1 MTANPSDNI
10 PTTGTVQLLPDPRS
24 LEALGRNHTLEAAL
38 AELVDNS
45 IDAHAKHV
53 LIRFVRDGP
62 RLIRLLVADDGI
74 GMDVERI
81 DVAMT
86 VGGARDYSSGEIGR
100 FGLGLKAASFSQA
113 RNVTVVSATAGH
125 RAVGRRW
132 RIEQAKRD
140 FGCEIVEPA
149 FASAQLDQDWGFPAS
164 ATGTVVRWDDV
175 KGFPAV
181 ADTAA
186 VERFLQGAFA
196 KIRAHLGLIFHR
208 ILGTSDVRLLIDVED
223 AGDMVLRAE
232 VSALDPFGYA
242 RTGAAG
248 WPKRIQAGRGSTKLI
263 LDCHIWPGRSNT
275 DEFRLDGD
283 LIERQGLYIYYND
296 RLVQRGGW
304 NGLCHA
310 DKQLGLA
317 RVAVSIDDDIGGMLS
332 LKPEKNGV
340 EAGPEFGP
348 AVYAATASDGTTF
361 AEYIDRARGVLKDA
375 NRRRRERPAILPP
388 GSGFAPGVR
397 RAFTREFPVKN
408 EDPVDIR
415 WASLPDSDFFE
426 VDREARVLRLNQ
438 RYRRA
443 LLGGRRGGLNDLPV
457 LKALLFLLVENIF
470 AGQNV
475 GPRDKDNLE
484 VWQEILTAAARAE
497 SS

>member
-1 MTANPSDNI
+1 VQDPSAI
-10 PTTGTVQLLPDPRS
+10 VPTTGTVLLLPDPRS

-45 IDAHAKHV
+45 IDARAKHV
-53 LIRFVRDGP
+53 LIRFVRDGT
-62 RLIRLLVADDGI
+62 RLIRLLVVDDGVGI
-74 GMDVERI
+74 DADQI
-81 DVAMT
+81 DVAMR
-86 VGGARDYSSGEIGR
+86 VGGARAYDDSDIGR
-100 FGLGLKAASFSQA
+100 FGLGLKAASFSQS
-113 RNVTVVSATAGH
+113 RQVTVVSAAGSG

-132 RIEQAKRD
+132 RIERAKRD

-149 FASAQLDQDWGFPAS
+149 FARMQLDQDWGFPAS
-164 ATGTVVRWDDV
+164 TTGTVVRWDDV

-181 ADTAA
+181 ADSAA
-186 VERFLQGAFA
+186 VERFIQGSFA
-196 KIRAHLGLIFHR
+196 RIRAHLGLIFHR
-208 ILGTSDVRLLIDVED
+208 ILAATDVRLLMDVQD
-223 AGDMVLRAE
+223 AGNVVLRNE
-232 VSALDPFGYA
+232 VAPLDPFGYT

-248 WPKRIQAGRGSTKLI
+248 WPRQLQAGRGSTKLA

-275 DEFRLDGD
+275 DEFRLDGN

-310 DKQLGLA
+310 DKQLSLA
-317 RVAVSIDDDIGGMLS
+317 RVAISLHGDIDRMLS

-348 AVYAATASDGTTF
+348 LVHTAIASDGTTF
-361 AEYIDRARGVLKDA
+361 ADYIDQARGVLKEA
-375 NRRRRERPAILPP
+375 NRRRRDRPAILPP
-388 GSGFAPGVR
+388 GAGFAPGVR
-397 RAFTREFPVKN
+397 RAFTREFPVKA

-415 WASLPDSDFFE
+415 WGHLPDSEFFE
-426 VDREARVLRLNQ
+426 VDRDGRVLRLNQ
-438 RYRRA
+438 RYRQA
-443 LLGGRRGGLNDLPV
+443 LLGGRRGGLNDLPM

-470 AGQNV
+470 AGQNL